1 MRVLPSY
8 CGVEDVI
15 DAAEG
20 GFERLRFPDRG
31 VESAERLRVYGSVW
45 LRDPVPWPVLFHR
58 DMNRV
63 ASLQLTGVRHVEDLA
78 LRWSDKVGCWSG
90 RRQLQMWR
98 PPRQC
103 SDQSED
109 RSVGNR
115 GEVIGPQINGL

>member
-1 MRVLPSY
+1 MLHFNLNLLHDSQAIPMRVLPSY

-31 VESAERLRVYGSVW
+31 VEFADRLRVYGSVW
-45 LRDPVPWPVLFHR
+45 LTDPVPWPVLFHR

-63 ASLQLTGVRHVEDLA
+63 ASLQLTGVRHGEDLA

-90 RRQLQMWR
+90 RRQLQSIASPM
-98 PPRQC
+98 
-103 SDQSED
+103 
-109 RSVGNR
+109 NR
-115 GEVIGPQINGL
+115 ND